1 MPTESK
7 LLTMRDAIAR
17 HVPSGSM
24 VLLGAQ
30 LEQMIP
36 FAAGHELIRQSRRDL
51 TLVGP
56 ISDILFDQMI
66 GAGCVSRVMA
76 AWVGNVSAGVGYCFR
91 RAVERSIPRR
101 LEVVDYSNFTMALA
115 LHAAALG
122 VPFLPTYATLGSDL
136 LKKNG
141 NLREFSSPVSEEK
154 LVAVRALRPDVAI
167 LHVQRSDAQGNAHL
181 WGSLGVAVDGAR
193 AARKVIVVAEEIVEP
208 SVIASDPNRTLIPG
222 FLVAAVVHEP
232 GGAHPSPVQGYLRPR
247 PRVFHRISRTDPPPG
262 RFRGLASPLGHA
274 GDRSHRVL
282 EAPRRH
288 PRRRPGRE
296 RTCFLRTR
304 GFWILMTADPMANIE
319 ITPREVKDL
328 LARDPKVLFVDVR
341 EQWEYDTAR
350 IAGSVLIPLGEIPS
364 NLQRLESAEHV
375 VFFCHHGMRSLD
387 AAAWLR
393 SQGVE
398 TAQSMTGGIERWS
411 TEIDPSVPRY

>member
-1 MPTESK
+1 MAESK
-7 LLTMRDAIAR
+7 LMTMRDVIAR

-36 FAAGHELIRQSRRDL
+36 FAAGHELIRQGRRDL
-51 TLVGP
+51 TVVGP

-91 RAVERSIPRR
+91 RAVEHAVPRKI
-101 LEVVDYSNFTMALA
+101 EVVDYSNFTVALA

-167 LHVQRSDAQGNAHL
+167 LHVQRADAQGNAHI

-193 AARKVIVVAEEIVEP
+193 AARKIIIVAEEIAEP
-208 SVIASDPNRTLIPG
+208 SVISSDPNRTLVPG
-222 FLVAAVVHEP
+222 FLVEAVVHEP
-232 GGAHPSPVQGYLRPR
+232 GGAHPSPVQGYYGRDHAFFAQYHEQTR
-247 PRVFHRISRTDPPPG
+247 RVEDFED
-262 RFRGLASPLGHA
+262 
-274 GDRSHRVL
+274 
-282 EAPRRH
+282 
-288 PRRRPGRE
+288 
-296 RTCFLRTR
+296 
-304 GFWILMTADPMANIE
+304 W
-319 ITPREVKDL
+319 
-328 LARDPKVLFVDVR
+328 LARWVVHMSNRGEYLKLVGAERMQTLGVNEHAYSAPVDFG
-341 EQWEYDTAR
+341 Y
-350 IAGSVLIPLGEIPS
+350 
-364 NLQRLESAEHV
+364 
-375 VFFCHHGMRSLD
+375 
-387 AAAWLR
+387 
-393 SQGVE
+393 
-398 TAQSMTGGIERWS
+398 
-411 TEIDPSVPRY
+411 

>member
-1 MPTESK
+1 MPAESK
-7 LLTMRDAIAR
+7 VTSMRDAVAR

-76 AWVGNVSAGVGYCFR
+76 AWIGNVSAGVGYCFR
-91 RAVERSIPRR
+91 RAVERSAPRR
-101 LEVVDYSNFTMALA
+101 LEVVDYSNFTMAMA
-115 LHAAALG
+115 LHAGALG

-167 LHVQRSDAQGNAHL
+167 LHVQRADAQGNAHI

-193 AARKVIVVAEEIVEP
+193 AARKIIVVAEEIVAAEL
-208 SVIASDPNRTLIPG
+208 IASDPNRTLVPG

-232 GGAHPSPVQGYLRPR
+232 GGAHPSPVQGYY
-247 PRVFHRISRTDPPPG
+247 G
-262 RFRGLASPLGHA
+262 RDHA
-274 GDRSHRVL
+274 YFSQYH
-282 EAPRRH
+282 EQ
-288 PRRRPGRE
+288 
-296 RTCFLRTR
+296 TR
-304 GFWILMTADPMANIE
+304 
-319 ITPREVKDL
+319 
-328 LARDPKVLFVDVR
+328 
-341 EQWEYDTAR
+341 
-350 IAGSVLIPLGEIPS
+350 
-364 NLQRLESAEHV
+364 RLEDFEDWLTRWVVQVSNRQQYTKLLGAERVESLAVKEHAFSAPAD
-375 VFFCHHGMRSLD
+375 FG
-387 AAAWLR
+387 
-393 SQGVE
+393 
-398 TAQSMTGGIERWS
+398 
-411 TEIDPSVPRY
+411 Y

>member
-1 MPTESK
+1 MTAESK
-7 LLTMRDAIAR
+7 LMSMRDAVAR

-66 GAGCVSRVMA
+66 GAACVSRVMA
-76 AWVGNVSAGVGYCFR
+76 AWIGNVSAGVGYCFR

-101 LEVVDYSNFTMALA
+101 LEVVDYSNFTMAMA
-115 LHAAALG
+115 LHAGALG

-141 NLREFSSPVSEEK
+141 NLREFSSPVSEEH

-167 LHVQRSDAQGNAHL
+167 LQAQRADAHGNAHI

-193 AARKVIVVAEEIVEP
+193 AARKIIVVAEEIVEP
-208 SVIASDPNRTLIPG
+208 EVIASDPNRTLVPG

-232 GGAHPSPVQGYLRPR
+232 GGAHPSPVQGYY
-247 PRVFHRISRTDPPPG
+247 G
-262 RFRGLASPLGHA
+262 RDHA
-274 GDRSHRVL
+274 FFSQYH
-282 EAPRRH
+282 EQ
-288 PRRRPGRE
+288 
-296 RTCFLRTR
+296 TR
-304 GFWILMTADPMANIE
+304 
-319 ITPREVKDL
+319 
-328 LARDPKVLFVDVR
+328 
-341 EQWEYDTAR
+341 
-350 IAGSVLIPLGEIPS
+350 
-364 NLQRLESAEHV
+364 RLEDFEDWLAHWVVQVSGRQEYMKLLGDGRVQSLAVKEHAFSAPAD
-375 VFFCHHGMRSLD
+375 FG
-387 AAAWLR
+387 
-393 SQGVE
+393 
-398 TAQSMTGGIERWS
+398 
-411 TEIDPSVPRY
+411 Y

>member
-1 MPTESK
+1 MTAESK

-36 FAAGHELIRQSRRDL
+36 FAAGHELIRQNRRDL

-56 ISDILFDQMI
+56 ISDILFDLMI

-115 LHAAALG
+115 LHAGALG

-167 LHVQRSDAQGNAHL
+167 LHVQRSDAQGNAHI

-232 GGAHPSPVQGYLRPR
+232 GGAHPSPVQGYYGRDHAFFAEYHEQTRRLEDFEDWLARWVVQP
-247 PRVFHRISRTDPPPG
+247 TDRSDYWKQLGPG
-262 RFRGLASPLGHA
+262 RVDNLAVKEHA
-274 GDRSHRVL
+274 FS
-282 EAPRRH
+282 AP
-288 PRRRPGRE
+288 
-296 RTCFLRTR
+296 
-304 GFWILMTADPMANIE
+304 AD
-319 ITPREVKDL
+319 
-328 LARDPKVLFVDVR
+328 FG
-341 EQWEYDTAR
+341 Y
-350 IAGSVLIPLGEIPS
+350 
-364 NLQRLESAEHV
+364 
-375 VFFCHHGMRSLD
+375 
-387 AAAWLR
+387 
-393 SQGVE
+393 
-398 TAQSMTGGIERWS
+398 
-411 TEIDPSVPRY
+411 